1 MAASKALRI
10 LHEESEIK
18 GPDNAESIAK
28 GTMFLVTDDYEL
40 NQEKAMMN
48 KVLAASRSNVDYQIT
63 EGGHVVTLNAGMYES
78 FKAALPDFYDQH
90 PDYTIPTEQSIKMQ
104 SGSHSYAHSHS

>member
-1 MAASKALRI
+1 MAASKVLRI

-18 GPDNAESIAK
+18 GPDNAESKAK

-48 KVLAASRSNVDYQIT
+48 KVVVASRSDVDYQIT
-63 EGGHVVTLNAGMYES
+63 EGGRHVVTLNAGMNERLS
-78 FKAALPDFYDQH
+78 P
-90 PDYTIPTEQSIKMQ
+90 
-104 SGSHSYAHSHS
+104 